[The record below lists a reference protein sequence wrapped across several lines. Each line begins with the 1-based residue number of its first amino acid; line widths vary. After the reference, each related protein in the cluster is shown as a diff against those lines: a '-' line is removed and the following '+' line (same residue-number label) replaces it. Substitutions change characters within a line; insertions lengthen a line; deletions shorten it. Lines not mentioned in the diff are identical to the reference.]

1 MVLSPFIQLI
11 APLLMYIAFFATSIH
26 ADDSAA
32 LKEGEALYQK
42 CISCHGGDGLGRKSQ
57 QAPMLAGQD
66 SDYVQKQIND
76 IVSGKRKNSNTD
88 RMMPYVKNLS
98 PTDIGKLALYIQSM
112 KKKQ

>member
-11 APLLMYIAFFATSIH
+11 MPILMFAALTY
-26 ADDSAA
+26 AQDPAV
-32 LKEGEALYQK
+32 LKEGEALFQK

-98 PTDIGKLALYIQSM
+98 ASDIEKLALYIQSM